1 MLYSYKTDRGSLYPQ
16 IVLLLVWTVL
26 ADCLTD
32 WELDNFGIRT
42 EHHKDDLIN
51 KVNLDKNAPKLI
63 RSQKRPRHHR
73 RPPRNQE
80 KTRINFRIRDRDR
93 SQESIENPSVLSRT
107 AQSSP
112 VSSSFLPESNFA
124 ASIQHK
130 PSFAEFKENFL
141 GSRAVSETASGHG
154 TEVSWE
160 IEGQEVRV
168 KLNGLFTGNWKYAT
182 SRHNRPQPNT
192 GGDIATKEKT
202 EGESETGSPPGQT
215 FHCSCP
221 HHHQHHQHHH

>member
-1 MLYSYKTDRGSLYPQ
+1 MGSSRMVLKQ
-16 IVLLLVWTVL
+16 IVLLLVWTL
-26 ADCLTD
+26 WAGCLTD

-51 KVNLDKNAPKLI
+51 KVNLDKNAPKLV
-63 RSQKRPRHHR
+63 RSHKRPRHHR

-130 PSFAEFKENFL
+130 ASFAEFKENFL
-141 GSRAVSETASGHG
+141 GSRAVSESASGHW
-154 TEVSWE
+154 TEE
-160 IEGQEVRV
+160 IGNMQPADITGPNQILGETSPPRRRQKVRV
-168 KLNGLFTGNWKYAT
+168 RPGLRQAKPSTAPAPT
-182 SRHNRPQPNT
+182 TINT
-192 GGDIATKEKT
+192 INTT
-202 EGESETGSPPGQT
+202 T
-215 FHCSCP
+215 
-221 HHHQHHQHHH
+221 